1 MIPILQIV
9 KLSQVTK
16 ARLEHRA
23 FLKTCS
29 PNYYDIISRSFGNTG
44 LGRGRVSLWG
54 VVGTSSNALGRREA
68 GWEPKQRRLTLSL
81 TEVLPSRPAQ
91 SWDAQRTYF
100 SCHWF
105 LGAASQMSSEGEIP
119 ERHWRSN
126 LNVTYVRLDSVPALI
141 TNPEIS
147 VFTLVWTIR
156 CKYTF

>member
-54 VVGTSSNALGRREA
+54 VVGTSSNALGIREA
-68 GWEPKQRRLTLSL
+68 GWEPKQRRLMLSL
-81 TEVLPSRPAQ
+81 TEAPAKPARPVLGCSEDVLFVSLGSRCRLPDVLRGRDTGEALAQ
-91 SWDAQRTYF
+91 
-100 SCHWF
+100 
-105 LGAASQMSSEGEIP
+105 
-119 ERHWRSN
+119 
-126 LNVTYVRLDSVPALI
+126 
-141 TNPEIS
+141 
-147 VFTLVWTIR
+147 
-156 CKYTF
+156 